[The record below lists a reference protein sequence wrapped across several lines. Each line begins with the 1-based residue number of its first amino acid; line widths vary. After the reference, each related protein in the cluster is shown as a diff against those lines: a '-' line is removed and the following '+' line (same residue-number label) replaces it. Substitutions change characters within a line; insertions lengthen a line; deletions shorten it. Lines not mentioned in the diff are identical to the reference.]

1 MSQGE
6 SLSVRSHFCLAQL
19 RASVGPV
26 PVVAVASLG
35 GFGGLAG
42 SRLGA
47 CRGLSVP
54 ALRGADYYAILG
66 IPKNAAQ
73 AFLLSHLPFR
83 VWSRSLPGE
92 YTVCT
97 FWRLR
102 LRSSVAL
109 IAQCLSRCG
118 VSNSQT
124 DSGIYQVSTS

>member
-66 IPKNAAQ
+66 IPKNADQ
-73 AFLLSHLPFR
+73 AFLPEPLTLQSLVTKSSWRIHR
-83 VWSRSLPGE
+83 VHILA
-92 YTVCT
+92 
-97 FWRLR
+97 
-102 LRSSVAL
+102 SS
-109 IAQCLSRCG
+109 SEE
-118 VSNSQT
+118 
-124 DSGIYQVSTS
+124 